1 MLFELMEPNYTFW
14 CEWAEYLICPGNIPD
29 GGQRRLGEKGAARKG
44 RKAGAN
50 PAPDKDG
57 KTIEVL
63 AKSGKMEGIL
73 VTIEPGSDWGE
84 AYSHRGEEIRY
95 VLDGQLEVAI
105 GGEKYLLKKGDCLWH
120 TSEVPHTLRNPGK
133 KKAKYF
139 VVIIPPSF
147 S

>member
-1 MLFELMEPNYTFW
+1 ML
-14 CEWAEYLICPGNIPD
+14 
-29 GGQRRLGEKGAARKG
+29 GGDHRQMGDKGAAWKR
-44 RKAGAN
+44 RKADA
-50 PAPDKDG
+50 ASEPDKNG

-63 AKSGKMEGIL
+63 AKSGNMEGIL
-73 VTIEPGSDWGE
+73 VTIEPGSSWGE

-95 VLDGQLEVAI
+95 VLDGQLEVNI
-105 GGEKYLLKKGDCLWH
+105 GGEKYLLRKGDCLWH

-133 KKAKYF
+133 RKAKYF

>member
-1 MLFELMEPNYTFW
+1 M
-14 CEWAEYLICPGNIPD
+14 GD
-29 GGQRRLGEKGAARKG
+29 KGAARKG
-44 RKAGAN
+44 RKPSTVSG
-50 PAPDKDG
+50 PDKNG

-63 AKSGKMEGIL
+63 AKSSNMEGIL

-105 GGEKYLLKKGDCLWH
+105 GGEKYLLRKGDCLWH
-120 TSEVPHTLRNPGK
+120 TSVVPHTLRNPGK
-133 KKAKYF
+133 RKARYF